1 MFKGGLAM
9 IKTILVPLD
18 GSERAEYALPLAAR
32 IARHSGGTL
41 VLIRVVNIATSY
53 WPAVPYPSV
62 IQAAVEGEL
71 EEAVTYLETVAA
83 SPELAELEV
92 AITARDGV
100 ASPVILAA
108 ATDYQADLIVMC
120 SHGRTGMA
128 HMIMGSVTEKVARHT
143 SIPLLIVREKG
154 GLPEASPAE
163 ISQPLRVLV
172 PLDGS
177 AHAQSVFEPVAALL
191 KALVSPAQKA
201 VIHLVRV
208 VEGQG
213 QGMGASPIPL
223 IPTSHDQAQRAQR
236 DLSRAKY
243 HLSRVAELIREGSIA
258 PYISKQHIA
267 VTWSV
272 AFDTDIAR
280 AVVRMAEIGEDAEGT
295 GVFGGCELIAMST
308 HGRGGLQ
315 RLAMGS
321 ITERV
326 LQTTKRPLLVVR
338 PAQMIDK
345 QNTFLEE
352 EEKVFGNRDK

>member
-1 MFKGGLAM
+1 M

-18 GSERAEYALPLAAR
+18 GSERAAYALPLAAR
-32 IARHSGGTL
+32 IVRHSGGTL
-41 VLIRVVNIATSY
+41 VLVHVVNIATSY
-53 WPAVPYPSV
+53 WPAVPYPPM
-62 IQAAVEGEL
+62 IQAAVDGEL

-92 AITARDGV
+92 AIMAKHGV
-100 ASPVILAA
+100 VAPVILAA
-108 ATDYQADLIVMC
+108 ATNYQADLIVMG

-154 GLPEASPAE
+154 GWPEVSPDE
-163 ISQPLRVLV
+163 VSQPLRVLV

-177 AHAQSVFEPVAALL
+177 AHAQVVFEPVAALL
-191 KALVSPAQKA
+191 NALVSPVQKA
-201 VIHLVRV
+201 AVHLVRV
-208 VEGQG
+208 AEGYG
-213 QGMGASPIPL
+213 QGMGASPT
-223 IPTSHDQAQRAQR
+223 PTPYDQVQRAQK

-243 HLSRVAELIREGSIA
+243 HLSRVTELIREGSIA
-258 PYISKQHIA
+258 PALSKQQVA

-280 AVVRMAEIGEDAEGT
+280 AIVRMAEVGEDAEGS

-321 ITERV
+321 VTERV

-338 PAQMIDK
+338 PAQLVDRQK
-345 QNTFLEE
+345 TFSEE
-352 EEKVFGNRDK
+352 ENVLGNWAR